1 MQYIAAA
8 NLPAGRGLSATKC
21 EEFLLLTELCVA
33 SLYNYL
39 SARAQPFPPLTVARI
54 FFQGGSSKDEKSSE
68 RLSDTVLVWTFFD
81 LGKALQSDTFL
92 NLISHLSY

>member
-1 MQYIAAA
+1 MLLACFRKRMSGLRMMQYIAAA

-39 SARAQPFPPLTVARI
+39 STRAQPFPPQTVAQI
-54 FFQGGSSKDEKSSE
+54 FFQGLYS
-68 RLSDTVLVWTFFD
+68 VLLRF
-81 LGKALQSDTFL
+81 SR
-92 NLISHLSY
+92 H

>member
-8 NLPAGRGLSATKC
+8 NLPAGRGLSASKC

-39 SARAQPFPPLTVARI
+39 SARAQPFPPKTVAQI
-54 FFQGGSSKDEKSSE
+54 FFQGGDLTALMLFSSPYDDSE
-68 RLSDTVLVWTFFD
+68 T
-81 LGKALQSDTFL
+81 
-92 NLISHLSY
+92 

>member
-8 NLPAGRGLSATKC
+8 NLPAGRGLSASKC

-39 SARAQPFPPLTVARI
+39 SARAQPFPPKTVAQI
-54 FFQGGSSKDEKSSE
+54 FFQGGDSTA
-68 RLSDTVLVWTFFD
+68 LSFM
-81 LGKALQSDTFL
+81 
-92 NLISHLSY
+92 LILRQKIVG